1 MKQDHTL
8 DQYLA
13 GDLEHELFVEK
24 MKMMENK
31 MIFDVE
37 PTGATYDIDENG
49 TMIIRGV
56 KPRGVSPFE
65 SIFGKGLA
73 DGRVFGTIDTDKS
86 DREKMYDALS
96 DAIDEGIDHIDDGH
110 WIRSHISNQFTF
122 YVFDGLLFKRYFN
135 NVTVWLLQKDSLCWF
150 NNGCV
155 ENYPQY
161 NWDDYIKHETALT
174 IIQEILR
181 GK

>member
-24 MKMMENK
+24 MKMMQTN
-31 MIFDVE
+31 I
-37 PTGATYDIDENG
+37 A
-49 TMIIRGV
+49 
-56 KPRGVSPFE
+56 FE
-65 SIFGKGLA
+65 SLHYECTGTEYLA
-73 DGRVFGTIDTDKS
+73 DGTLRLNGKFIGRSPLESLFNSGYPWSTVDPKKIE
-86 DREKMYDALS
+86 REKINEALG
-96 DAIDEGIDHIDDGH
+96 DAIDEGVDHIDDGH